1 MLLWENIHL
10 AITSLL
16 SNKMRALL
24 TMLGIIIGISAVI
37 AILTLGNSLTN
48 YISEMMQGMG
58 ANNIIVMVS
67 PKAESEDNESKD
79 IDGVT
84 FPASNKSALK
94 DIGSSDLI
102 SEEMINDLVKE
113 FPDDIYAINVYM
125 DMNSSISYG
134 DKSTNSMVYATS
146 VGYFVTNK
154 LNMLAGSMFSEH
166 NWEGNDRVIIVS
178 DKFADKVFD
187 GDYQG
192 AIGKQIKS
200 TIGDEEVELTIVGVY
215 KFEQSSGGMSSMIGM
230 MDSTGTMAPLYIPI
244 KELFKVNHI
253 EPFFVYFSIITKVG
267 VDTDSFAKEVTKFF
281 EPYYRQNRTYS
292 VSAFTMGQ
300 MIKSLTDMI
309 NVIFQII
316 SLVAAIALFVGGIGV
331 MNIMLVSVTERTRE
345 IGTRKALGAK
355 NSSIRTQF
363 IVEAMIICLIG
374 GILGVAFGLFVGF
387 VLSNALGY
395 PGQASLG
402 GILVALLFSMAV
414 GLFFGY
420 YPANKAAKMNPIE
433 ALRYE

>member
-1 MLLWENIHL
+1 MLLWENIQL
-10 AITSLL
+10 AINSLL

-24 TMLGIIIGISAVI
+24 TMLGIIIGIAAVI
-37 AILTLGNSLTN
+37 SILTLGNSLTN

-58 ANNIIVMVS
+58 ANDIIVMVS
-67 PKAESEDNESKD
+67 PKAEKEDTESKT
-79 IDGVT
+79 IDGVV
-84 FPASNKSALK
+84 FPSSTKSSIA
-94 DIGSSDLI
+94 DMSSDDLI
-102 SEEMINDLVKE
+102 NEDMIKDLVDE
-113 FPDDIYAINVYM
+113 FPDEIYAINVYM
-125 DMNSSISYG
+125 DMNSSISYN
-134 DKSTNSMVYATS
+134 DKSTSSIVYATS

-178 DKFADKVFD
+178 DVFADKVFD

-192 AIGKQIKS
+192 AVGKVIKS
-200 TIGDEEVELTIVGVY
+200 TIGNEEVELTVVGVY
-215 KFEQSSGGMSSMIGM
+215 KFEQNGGGMSSMIGM

-244 KELFKVNHI
+244 KELFKINHVT
-253 EPFFVYFSIITKVG
+253 PFFMYFQIITKVG
-267 VDTDSFAKEVTKFF
+267 VDTEKFSDDVTKFF

-309 NVIFQII
+309 NVIFQVI
-316 SLVAAIALFVGGIGV
+316 SIVAGIALFVGGIGV

-355 NSSIRTQF
+355 NASIRTQF
-363 IVEAMIICLIG
+363 IVEAMFICLIG
-374 GILGVAFGLFVGF
+374 GIIGVAFGLFTGF
-387 VLSNALGY
+387 VLSRALGY
-395 PGQASLG
+395 PGQASIG
-402 GILVALLFSMAV
+402 GILIALIFSMSV

-420 YPANKAAKMNPIE
+420 YPANKAAKMNPID